1 MVTTVGR
8 SEARPTGDRGN
19 KRFAYSVLVEVGR
32 VVVLIS
38 FVLVNVIYA
47 YNVAARPT
55 KRSAA
60 TSNVVST

>member
-32 VVVLIS
+32 VVVI
-38 FVLVNVIYA
+38 I
-47 YNVAARPT
+47 
-55 KRSAA
+55 
-60 TSNVVST
+60 